1 MPYLLNYGAYYV
13 LSNTPESHSEKGSQI
28 TMDLQTTNPIELEMA
43 QFELRKKE
51 SAARTIP
58 YISFILTHAAL
69 VLFILT
75 IFIVDRLVPD
85 PTANLFL
92 KVVIVVVGVLLL
104 AGEWIYA
111 IVSSRKWKKDIST
124 LQQIAEAQRQLLL
137 KEKLKQQEFAL
148 ANERQRNQIL
158 QFELEQQRKR
168 RENFRASSPPYQPL
182 MDNSGP
188 QEPFRTWNPSR

>member
-1 MPYLLNYGAYYV
+1 
-13 LSNTPESHSEKGSQI
+13 
-28 TMDLQTTNPIELEMA
+28 MDLQTTNPIELEMA

-75 IFIVDRLVPD
+75 IFMIDRLVPD

-104 AGEWIYA
+104 ASEWIYA

-137 KEKLKQQEFAL
+137 KERLKQQEFAL

-168 RENFRASSPPYQPL
+168 RENFRASPPYQPL